1 MKSLPNIL
9 IDAAVD
15 YMKVFL
21 SAWSYLPR
29 HISYPIDN
37 QYYVGDIWIPIGES
51 RKGKHYLKIGGE
63 QSHTYIVGQ
72 SGAGKSNLVKVILST
87 LTNNYPNVNL
97 YLLDYKRVELNLFKD
112 VKNCIRYEWN
122 EDSITD
128 ALEDLYNLVL
138 SRYDELAAEGFT
150 EVDNHISPIVVVI
163 EEVSLM
169 PKHTMKTLRKIMAIS
184 RAAHVYIIFTTQRP
198 SNEILDNVVKS
209 LVGNRI
215 CLKTDDTKNSIIS
228 LGSEGCE
235 SLRGQGHAYYK
246 ANNITT
252 EIQCY
257 HIQDDTVKDIVN
269 KHKQIRTSNK
279 PSRPI
284 EPKVDTVHSE
294 QSNSEEWVN
303 KL

>member
-9 IDAAVD
+9 IDSAID

-29 HISYPIDN
+29 QIPYPIDN

-72 SGAGKSNLVKVILST
+72 SGAGKSNLTKVILTT

-112 VKNCIRYEWN
+112 VKNCIRYEWA
-122 EDSITD
+122 EESISQ
-128 ALEDLYNLVL
+128 ALEDLYELVL
-138 SRYDELAAEGFT
+138 NRYDDLAETNNT
-150 EVDNHISPIVVVI
+150 EVDNHVSPIIVVI

-169 PKHTMKTLRKIMAIS
+169 PKQDMKTLRKIMAIS

-215 CLKTDDTKNSIIS
+215 CLKTDDAKNSIIS

-235 SLRGQGHAYYK
+235 TLRGQGHAYYK

-269 KHKQIRTSNK
+269 KHRQIRTPNK
-279 PSRPI
+279 SSRSI
-284 EPKVDTVHSE
+284 EAKADTVH
-294 QSNSEEWVN
+294 SEEWVN